1 MPGKYPVETRR
12 KLFENLCD
20 LAESELRFCCFD
32 LNIKYD
38 NLPTTTLA
46 VPDKAQALIEFL
58 DRLDR
63 LEELANWGMRN
74 FPNMDWSLD
83 LPSETGAQQLSE
95 TNLQEAED
103 QRPENIFDGVS
114 LAFLAGVLTVA
125 LAAVVVG
132 REIFL
137 ASERTRERLNTTL
150 PSAVYES
157 RLSFKLAPDVQMDF
171 VLIPAGQFIMG
182 SDPRIDRDAKQ
193 DEQPQR
199 QVYLSVYYI
208 SVHEVTNRQYAV
220 YARETGLNFD
230 LPSGKEDHPVTRVSW
245 NDAQKFIA
253 WLNRRIGW
261 KASLPTEAQ
270 WEKACRGGQAWI
282 YPWGNQFDVRK
293 LNSRESGISDTV
305 SVGQHSPG
313 GDSPY
318 GLADMSGN
326 VWEWT
331 QDWYSER
338 EYRRSSAG
346 QLKDPSGPTAGKAR
360 VLRGGSFK
368 EDRVYARCTARF
380 GYAPDQAF
388 DHYGF
393 RVALNP

>member
-12 KLFENLCD
+12 KLLNNLCE
-20 LAESELRFCCFD
+20 LAESDLRSCCFD

-46 VPDKAQALIEFL
+46 VPDKAQALIEL
-58 DRLDR
+58 LNRVDR
-63 LEELANWGMRN
+63 LEELADWGMHN

-83 LPSETGAQQLSE
+83 LPSETDTQQLNETAPQKAESPSPDSTSNGCSGLLVFLGITVLAIVMFLIFSE
-95 TNLQEAED
+95 
-103 QRPENIFDGVS
+103 G
-114 LAFLAGVLTVA
+114 
-125 LAAVVVG
+125 
-132 REIFL
+132 
-137 ASERTRERLNTTL
+137 TREQLDVASTAL
-150 PSAVYES
+150 VYES

-171 VLIPAGQFIMG
+171 ALIPAGQFIMG

-208 SVHEVTNRQYAV
+208 SIHEVTNRQYAV

-230 LPSGKEDHPVTRVSW
+230 LSSGKEDHPVTRVSW

-282 YPWGNQFDVRK
+282 YPWGNQFDIRK
-293 LNSRESGISDTV
+293 LNSRESGISDTA

-338 EYRRSSAG
+338 EYGRSSAG

-368 EDRVYARCTARF
+368 EGRVYARCAARF